1 MDRIKIIKN
10 NDKQF
15 EKELGLNLHRFNKE
29 NCKYID
35 EHSDNKHNNK
45 IVINFAVYDKDE
57 LIGGASGWIQYQW
70 YFLDQLWI
78 NEKYRKHKIGNKVI
92 KEIENVAKENKCIG
106 IRTETWSFQARGF
119 YEKNGFEVYAELND
133 CPPGVIEYFLKKYLS
148 NI

>member
-1 MDRIKIIKN
+1 MDGIKIIKN

-78 NEKYRKHKIGNKVI
+78 NEKYRKHKIGSKII

-119 YEKNGFEVYAELND
+119 YEKNGFEVYAELKD
-133 CPPGVIEYFLKKYLS
+133 CPPEVIEYFLKKYLS
-148 NI
+148 SN

>member
-1 MDRIKIIKN
+1 MNRIKIIKN
-10 NDKQF
+10 NDNQF
-15 EKELGLNLHRFNKE
+15 ERELDLNLHRFNKE
-29 NCKYID
+29 HCQYIN
-35 EHSDNKHNNK
+35 EHSDNQHDDE

-78 NEKYRKHKIGNKVI
+78 NEKYRKHQIGSSII
-92 KEIENVAKENKCIG
+92 KKIENVAKENKCIG

-119 YEKNGFEVYAELND
+119 YEKNGFEVFAELND
-133 CPPGVIEYFLKKYLS
+133 CPPGAIEYFLKKNLS